1 VQRITSARTRKEG
14 YFVVFE
20 KLMNEKVMT
29 VIRGLTLNQSR
40 KLCEMLLESGLTVL
54 EVSFSDESSSE
65 ILHEL
70 KREFY
75 EKLVIGAGTIYDET
89 AYSRA
94 LRSNADFVLSPGFSE
109 EIAKLSARDGI
120 SYIPGVYTS
129 TDVQKA
135 LNNGFSF
142 LKLFP
147 GGSEG
152 LHLLKAYRGPFPT
165 VKFMPFGGVTAE
177 NANEYMKA
185 GAVALGIGSYIA
197 NRNLFD
203 EGKEGEV
210 LERILKIRRTVSAS
224 S

>member
-1 VQRITSARTRKEG
+1 MQRLSSAGKRKEG
-14 YFVVFE
+14 YFTVFE
-20 KLMNEKVMT
+20 RLLTEKVLT
-29 VIRGLTLNQSR
+29 VIRGLTLDQSR
-40 KLCEMLLESGLTVL
+40 KLCEMLLENDLT
-54 EVSFSDESSSE
+54 
-65 ILHEL
+65 
-70 KREFY
+70 
-75 EKLVIGAGTIYDET
+75 IGAGTVYDDT

-109 EIAKLSARDGI
+109 EIAKLSTRDGI

-129 TDVQKA
+129 TDIQTA

-147 GGSEG
+147 GDAEG
-152 LHLLKAYRGPFPT
+152 LNLLKAYRGPFPT

-177 NANEYMKA
+177 NATEYMKA

-203 EGKEGEV
+203 EEREGEV
-210 LERILKIRRTVSAS
+210 LERILKIRRAVNAS